1 MSAEIR
7 YLSQRSLAVY
17 EATVINR
24 FSEMHRRNVQVQAI
38 KFAVWTLTFILLAV
52 MAIAIPVATQ
62 DFVKLFIEG

>member
-38 KFAVWTLTFILLAV
+38 KFAVWTLTFIVLAV